1 MASWKKGSTGSV
13 IFLLIILVI
22 SLYYLRQ
29 FNNDQRKAQIYNSLL
44 DQYKNEMADPE
55 DIIVPSPED
64 AQERIDNDLKE
75 KDEDGANDAIGADR
89 QDIIDEI
96 RRLSAKVCLFPPDDQ
111 YGCYGAFEDDT
122 DQAEAR
128 DEALAMLP
136 VMEAELVEATAASDT
151 LRIAELNSELESVR
165 ETAYDVVCC
174 KPIESSDSDD
184 GGLTE
189 FQENAIGLGAAIVV
203 GILLEEALKRAI
215 GVKPKFTPPS
225 SAAKAATKKILQEA
239 TEDAAKEAGERAAK
253 QASRQGLDEAGQK
266 LAREVAETSVR
277 SSTNNAMRKLSQ
289 EVGEEAAQKVFKEAG
304 DEAVARV
311 VRESGDKA
319 AQLAARK
326 LAEEGATEAMEVAAR
341 KAIKDSLGDLTK
353 KIVKESVKAAVEEG
367 AKTAAIQAAGNA
379 AAEQAAREGL
389 DETAQLAAREAA
401 EELAEKQVADA
412 ATKQAAKDAGDK
424 AAKQVAKEGGD
435 ILAQRVAREA
445 AEKAV
450 NEATEKAV
458 GKALLE
464 KKIRAAIL
472 EQTVKGA
479 GDKAAARAA
488 REGFDEVGQ
497 LAAREV
503 AEKAAREAGEKAA
516 KKAIAKV
523 MAKQAAKKATAK
535 VVAKVGVK
543 IATKVAAKVAK
554 YALLAVAG
562 PPGWAAGAIMLAF
575 DVLSMAM
582 DILDTGG
589 YTTFTPNDALEA
601 IRHKILADAERDAA
615 TSEHSDWPLLFP
627 ITELAPLEYP
637 VAVNMMT
644 SDMTLNYGMPT
655 VEFDPVVGPIWNAY
669 LENVV

>member
-1 MASWKKGSTGSV
+1 MASGKKGSTGSV
-13 IFLLIILVI
+13 IFLLVILVI

-44 DQYKNEMADPE
+44 DQYKNIMADPE

-111 YGCYGAFEDDT
+111 YGCYGAFEEDT

-203 GILLEEALKRAI
+203 GILLEEALKKAI

-239 TEDAAKEAGERAAK
+239 TEDAVKEAGEKAAK

-289 EVGEEAAQKVFKEAG
+289 EVGEEAAQKVFKEVG

-311 VRESGDKA
+311 VREGGDKA

-353 KIVKESVKAAVEEG
+353 K
-367 AKTAAIQAAGNA
+367 
-379 AAEQAAREGL
+379 
-389 DETAQLAAREAA
+389 
-401 EELAEKQVADA
+401 
-412 ATKQAAKDAGDK
+412 
-424 AAKQVAKEGGD
+424 
-435 ILAQRVAREA
+435 
-445 AEKAV
+445 
-450 NEATEKAV
+450 
-458 GKALLE
+458 
-464 KKIRAAIL
+464 
-472 EQTVKGA
+472 
-479 GDKAAARAA
+479 
-488 REGFDEVGQ
+488 
-497 LAAREV
+497 
-503 AEKAAREAGEKAA
+503 
-516 KKAIAKV
+516 
-523 MAKQAAKKATAK
+523 
-535 VVAKVGVK
+535 
-543 IATKVAAKVAK
+543 
-554 YALLAVAG
+554 
-562 PPGWAAGAIMLAF
+562 
-575 DVLSMAM
+575 
-582 DILDTGG
+582 
-589 YTTFTPNDALEA
+589 
-601 IRHKILADAERDAA
+601 
-615 TSEHSDWPLLFP
+615 
-627 ITELAPLEYP
+627 
-637 VAVNMMT
+637 
-644 SDMTLNYGMPT
+644 
-655 VEFDPVVGPIWNAY
+655 
-669 LENVV
+669 